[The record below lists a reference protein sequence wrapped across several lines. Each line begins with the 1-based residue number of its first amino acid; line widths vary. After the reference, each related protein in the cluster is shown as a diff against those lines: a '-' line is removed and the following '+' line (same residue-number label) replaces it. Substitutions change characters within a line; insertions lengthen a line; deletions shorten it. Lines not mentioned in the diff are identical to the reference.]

1 MPSKE
6 GEGEDK
12 HSHAH
17 GLPVRN
23 AITKGCEMKLTVNGM
38 KNIIVVWKYLIYSS
52 FVESISSTSERF
64 IIPDFRFFISLN
76 LFDKPLLELIINHA
90 AENVFYHLI
99 IVPKE
104 WQYI

>member
-23 AITKGCEMKLTVNGM
+23 AITKGCEMKLTVNGCYRVCLPIGHFNP
-38 KNIIVVWKYLIYSS
+38 KLRGGTILHEKCLKIFNIFK
-52 FVESISSTSERF
+52 
-64 IIPDFRFFISLN
+64 
-76 LFDKPLLELIINHA
+76 
-90 AENVFYHLI
+90 FY
-99 IVPKE
+99 
-104 WQYI
+104 

>member
-23 AITKGCEMKLTVNGM
+23 AITKGCEMKLTVNGCYRVCLPI
-38 KNIIVVWKYLIYSS
+38 NIFKFI
-52 FVESISSTSERF
+52 ESISSTSERF
-64 IIPDFRFFISLN
+64 IIPDFCFFISLK

-104 WQYI
+104 